1 MSEDQLPEPLRDK
14 IIKKGPKG
22 PTGQL
27 IVRRI
32 TGVENNKAA
41 QIVRQFEENTGG
53 KEDIVEKLEAIRDTL
68 PRGQLVLLE
77 LLKSNSKKKLPRLL
91 AETNVELG
99 SLMKSYSNGALML
112 GQTAAIIEAARN
124 LPRVMKDLASHALD
138 GTQVCSVCV
147 GSGKVTAR
155 KGESEETK
163 GCPMCRGTGETLIS
177 SKHKKFAVQ
186 KILEVGKM
194 VEKHGPTVNVNQQ
207 VGVKVSGGGAV
218 MEKIAL
224 MADEILHGRPVHASP
239 EEIVEAEVI
248 PKND

>member
-1 MSEDQLPEPLRDK
+1 MRMVMSGSTVADRILRQELRKRGMSEDQLPEPLRDK

-112 GQTAAIIEAARN
+112 GWNAGLLRLCGLWEG
-124 LPRVMKDLASHALD
+124 H
-138 GTQVCSVCV
+138 
-147 GSGKVTAR
+147 
-155 KGESEETK
+155 
-163 GCPMCRGTGETLIS
+163 
-177 SKHKKFAVQ
+177 
-186 KILEVGKM
+186 
-194 VEKHGPTVNVNQQ
+194 
-207 VGVKVSGGGAV
+207 
-218 MEKIAL
+218 
-224 MADEILHGRPVHASP
+224 SP
-239 EEIVEAEVI
+239 EG
-248 PKND
+248 